1 MMRYVLWLL
10 FLSFFVVTTDGSL
23 HVKIEQPQLPVLAGK
38 AQNPVMKLT
47 FYQTG
52 NVHDGMLERLSFS
65 LHGTDNIED
74 IEYAALYEAKK
85 NGLIDTKRELA
96 RTSCSSEGIVFENIA
111 LERDTVACWLALH
124 LRDTIDLDGKIRI
137 MPEHV
142 KTEKGAVLLFDVV
155 CKPLRTGVA
164 VRQHGQD
171 GVHTSRIPGLIT
183 SKNGTLLLMY
193 DARNKSSRDLQ
204 GDIDIAINRS
214 FDGGRTWQPMQIVLD
229 QGEWGGLP
237 EKYNGVSDGCIL
249 LDETT
254 GDIYVAGLWM
264 YGVLDGKSGKWIPG
278 LTEDSK
284 QWIHQ
289 WHTRGSQPGLGVK
302 ETCQFLIVKS
312 SDDGATWSAP
322 VNITSATKRKEWW
335 LFAPAPGHGL
345 TLSDGTLLFP
355 TQGRDGKGMPFSN
368 ITYSKD
374 GGKTWRASNPAY
386 SDVTECM
393 AVELDDGDILLNM
406 RDNRNRGNTEDNG
419 RRICVTSDLGDTWKE
434 HPTSRNALIEPT
446 CMGSIHKHVYP
457 DNNGVQKSIYLFSNP
472 NSVAERVCLTLKVST
487 DNCKTWPEEKWI
499 LLDEYKSRGYSCIT
513 SVSEDYIGIV
523 YESSQADLVYQRI
536 AVDELL
542 K

>member
-10 FLSFFVVTTDGSL
+10 FLSFFVVTTEGSL

-52 NVHDGMLERLSFS
+52 NVHDGMLERLSFL

-142 KTEKGAVLLFDVV
+142 KTEKGTVLLFDVV

>member
-52 NVHDGMLERLSFS
+52 NVHDGMLERLSFL

-142 KTEKGAVLLFDVV
+142 KTEKGTVLLFDVV

>member
-142 KTEKGAVLLFDVV
+142 KTEKGTVLLFDVV

-406 RDNRNRGNTEDNG
+406 RDNRNRDNTEDNG

>member
-74 IEYAALYEAKK
+74 IEYAALYETKK

-142 KTEKGAVLLFDVV
+142 KTEKGTVLLFDVV

>member
-386 SDVTECM
+386 SDVTESM

>member
-142 KTEKGAVLLFDVV
+142 KTEKGTVLLFDVV

-457 DNNGVQKSIYLFSNP
+457 DNNGVQKRIYLFSKP

>member
-204 GDIDIAINRS
+204 GDIDIAINH
-214 FDGGRTWQPMQIVLD
+214 T
-229 QGEWGGLP
+229 GGLFCV
-237 EKYNGVSDGCIL
+237 GVTI
-249 LDETT
+249 
-254 GDIYVAGLWM
+254 I
-264 YGVLDGKSGKWIPG
+264 
-278 LTEDSK
+278 
-284 QWIHQ
+284 
-289 WHTRGSQPGLGVK
+289 
-302 ETCQFLIVKS
+302 S
-312 SDDGATWSAP
+312 SAI
-322 VNITSATKRKEWW
+322 IT
-335 LFAPAPGHGL
+335 
-345 TLSDGTLLFP
+345 
-355 TQGRDGKGMPFSN
+355 
-368 ITYSKD
+368 
-374 GGKTWRASNPAY
+374 
-386 SDVTECM
+386 
-393 AVELDDGDILLNM
+393 
-406 RDNRNRGNTEDNG
+406 
-419 RRICVTSDLGDTWKE
+419 
-434 HPTSRNALIEPT
+434 
-446 CMGSIHKHVYP
+446 
-457 DNNGVQKSIYLFSNP
+457 
-472 NSVAERVCLTLKVST
+472 
-487 DNCKTWPEEKWI
+487 
-499 LLDEYKSRGYSCIT
+499 
-513 SVSEDYIGIV
+513 
-523 YESSQADLVYQRI
+523 
-536 AVDELL
+536 
-542 K
+542 

>member
-142 KTEKGAVLLFDVV
+142 KTEKGTVLLFDVV

>member
-142 KTEKGAVLLFDVV
+142 KTEKGTVLLFDVV

-419 RRICVTSDLGDTWKE
+419 RRICKCRPFDFARGN
-434 HPTSRNALIEPT
+434 RR
-446 CMGSIHKHVYP
+446 
-457 DNNGVQKSIYLFSNP
+457 NNGSKPGN
-472 NSVAERVCLTLKVST
+472 
-487 DNCKTWPEEKWI
+487 
-499 LLDEYKSRGYSCIT
+499 
-513 SVSEDYIGIV
+513 DYNRMD
-523 YESSQADLVYQRI
+523 YCSARI
-536 AVDELL
+536 
-542 K
+542 

>member
-386 SDVTECM
+386 SDVTESM

-406 RDNRNRGNTEDNG
+406 RDNRNRDNTEDNG

-446 CMGSIHKHVYP
+446 CMGSIHKHVYT